1 MSMTKLQESFSDH
14 ISSYE
19 GDVRFDAPLSAY
31 CSFKIG
37 GPAEILYTPK
47 NEEALLAALRF
58 AKAQGC
64 PWKILGNGTNLLISD
79 DGVPGL
85 VLRIKDGLTD
95 LSLGEYG
102 EIACGAGVS
111 LKKLC
116 SFALEHSLTGLEFAY
131 GIPGSAGGALYMNAG
146 AYGGE
151 MKDVV
156 VYCDYLD
163 ADGSIRRMEKA
174 EMELSYRHSVFT
186 GSDRVILSVCFE
198 LSEGDTERITA
209 EMNETMRKRR
219 EKQPLEYPSAGSTFK
234 RPEGYFAA
242 KLIEDSG
249 LKGYTVG
256 GAQVSEKHSGFVIN
270 RGGAAFGD
278 VKQIIEDIKAKV
290 YADSGVELE
299 CELITVE

>member
-1 MSMTKLQESFSDH
+1 MDHSLTEIIAVKYGARVLYDEKIAGYTSF
-14 ISSYE
+14 
-19 GDVRFDAPLSAY
+19 G
-31 CSFKIG
+31 IG
-37 GPAEILYTPK
+37 GVCDAVVFPNSAECIKELVSACRENGINYY
-47 NEEALLAALRF
+47 
-58 AKAQGC
+58 
-64 PWKILGNGTNLLISD
+64 ILGKCTNVLISD
-79 DGVPGL
+79 NGLRGVVIMIGNDYSSVRREGNRL
-85 VLRIKDGLTD
+85 ICDAGAS
-95 LSLGEYG
+95 LSK
-102 EIACGAGVS
+102 ICG
-111 LKKLC
+111 
-116 SFALEHSLTGLEFAY
+116 FARNEGLTGLEFAY

-151 MKDVV
+151 MKDIV

-163 ADGSIRRMEKA
+163 TDGSIKRMEKA
-174 EMELSYRHSVFT
+174 EMELSYRHSAFT

-198 LSEGDTERITA
+198 LFEGDTEHITA

-270 RGGAAFGD
+270 RGGATCHD
-278 VKQIIEDIKAKV
+278 VKKMIEDIKAKV

-299 CELITVE
+299 CELISVE